1 MVSSRPT
8 SKPEAQNPP
17 TVDPPARGTPW
28 RQWLE
33 PIVVV
38 TFLSA
43 LLVILASAGSAGFQ
57 VLRSDI
63 SDLRSDI
70 IASET
75 RQREDIKDLKADV
88 KEDIAD
94 LKAGNEDFKV
104 SIKENI
110 ADLKADNES
119 FKASIKEDIADIKAS
134 IKEDIADLKAG
145 NESFKA
151 SIKEDI
157 ADLKAAMKASRPASR
172 RYCRSEGRQ

>member
-33 PIVVV
+33 PVVVV

-57 VLRSDI
+57 V
-63 SDLRSDI
+63 LRSDI

-94 LKAGNEDFKV
+94 LKADNEDFK
-104 SIKENI
+104 
-110 ADLKADNES
+110 
-119 FKASIKEDIADIKAS
+119 ASLKEDIADIKAAN
-134 IKEDIADLKAG
+134 ED
-145 NESFKA
+145 FKA
-151 SIKEDI
+151 SIKENVADI
-157 ADLKAAMKASRPASR
+157 KLDVRALNDKLDRLLEHFLAAKESLDNPETS
-172 RYCRSEGRQ
+172 SHKTPTTLL